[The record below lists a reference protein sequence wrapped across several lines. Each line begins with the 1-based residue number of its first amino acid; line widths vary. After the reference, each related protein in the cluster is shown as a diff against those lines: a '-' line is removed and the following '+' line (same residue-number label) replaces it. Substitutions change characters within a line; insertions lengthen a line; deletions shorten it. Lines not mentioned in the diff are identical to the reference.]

1 MVTITLDKERKLK
14 LTMRGML
21 TFEEKTGKNLF
32 AGFNVTKMSFKEIT
46 TLLWVCLIHE
56 DKELTY
62 DNFVDMVD
70 MSRLKELT
78 NKCMECITESLEE
91 NEGPLVQNP
100 QSPQNG

>member
-32 AGFNVTKMSFKEIT
+32 AGFNVDKMTFKEIT
-46 TLLWVCLIHE
+46 TLLWACLIHE

-70 MSRLKELT
+70 MSRVRELAQ
-78 NKCMECITESLEE
+78 KCMECISESLEE
-91 NEGPLVQNP
+91 NDAPLVENP
-100 QSPQNG
+100 QNYQAG

>member
-1 MVTITLDKERKLK
+1 MVTIKLDKERTLK

-32 AGFNVTKMSFKEIT
+32 KGFNVQKMSFKEIT

-62 DNFVDMVD
+62 DMFVDMVG
-70 MSRLKELT
+70 MSRVRELSE
-78 NKCMECITESLEE
+78 KCMECITESLEE
-91 NEGPLVQNP
+91 SESPLV
-100 QSPQNG
+100 